1 MIEIESMKQF
11 EKEVAVGKTLVDFH
25 AKWCG
30 PCRRTGQILEA
41 MGDAL
46 NCKVVK
52 VDVDTLPELAGQ
64 YAVKSVPTLVI
75 LQDGKALQ
83 TAVGAMDEAK
93 IKSLVN
99 LH

>member
-1 MIEIESMKQF
+1 
-11 EKEVAVGKTLVDFH
+11 
-25 AKWCG
+25 
-30 PCRRTGQILEA
+30 

-52 VDVDTLPELAGQ
+52 VDVDVLPELAGRF
-64 YAVKSVPTLVI
+64 AVKSVPTLVI